1 MYFQKSACRQGSS
14 LPLFLSTFNPCPPS
28 PVLPEELICAAIKP
42 QQLLSESLEFPIPAE
57 GTDEA
62 DFLRT
67 LADVVDYWMQ
77 HRMEQLMSLCYTLDV
92 NEAAVAEAFHPNAA
106 EPANV
111 GLARLLFARQVRRLH
126 TKQTIK
132 PEPLDDEDAW

>member
-1 MYFQKSACRQGSS
+1 MIVRVNPYLVKWVYLKNSSSAIRPAQ
-14 LPLFLSTFNPCPPS
+14 
-28 PVLPEELICAAIKP
+28 I
-42 QQLLSESLEFPIPAE
+42 LSESLDFPAPAP

-62 DFLRT
+62 TFLRQ

-92 NEAAVAEAFHPNAA
+92 SETAVAEAFHPNAS

-111 GLARLLFARQVRRLH
+111 GLARLLYARQVQRLH

-132 PEPLDDEDAW
+132 PQPLDDEDAW